1 MRLLGMVVCARA
13 LLRAP
18 LHTTR
23 GVSRY
28 VATEPQIFE
37 RTREAI
43 PDGVCCVYKPPGWTS
58 SDVVGKIRGTLE
70 RAIRQK
76 GEKRKKVKVGH
87 GGTLDPNA
95 RGCLVIGVGTGCRM
109 MQDYLKGGKEYFAV
123 GKLGEA
129 TNTLDGE
136 GNVTQMAAWDAATLS
151 RVEALLPQFTG
162 DILQIPPMF
171 SALHKDGHRLHVA
184 QRRPASCAAAT
195 AWGADASHTRAQVL
209 ARQGIEVERD
219 ARPVSVARLQLMAHR
234 GVGDMVAP
242 LALPFFGL
250 DVECGGGTYVR
261 TLIDDLGRGAGSCAH
276 MVELERTRQG
286 PFALEHCLGAKAWDD
301 FDAVCAHV
309 LASQWIHEAVV
320 QGEPEEGS

>member
-136 GNVTQMAAWDAATLS
+136 GNVTQTAAWDAATLS

-171 SALHKDGHRLHVA
+171 SALHKDGQRLH
-184 QRRPASCAAAT
+184 
-195 AWGADASHTRAQVL
+195 VL

-286 PFALEHCLGAKAWDD
+286 PFALEHCLGAEAWDD

>member
-18 LHTTR
+18 RHATR

-109 MQDYLKGGKEYFAV
+109 MQDYLKGGKEYVAV

-136 GNVTQMAAWDAATLS
+136 GNVTETAA
-151 RVEALLPQFTG
+151 
-162 DILQIPPMF
+162 
-171 SALHKDGHRLHVA
+171 
-184 QRRPASCAAAT
+184 
-195 AWGADASHTRAQVL
+195 
-209 ARQGIEVERD
+209 
-219 ARPVSVARLQLMAHR
+219 
-234 GVGDMVAP
+234 
-242 LALPFFGL
+242 
-250 DVECGGGTYVR
+250 
-261 TLIDDLGRGAGSCAH
+261 
-276 MVELERTRQG
+276 
-286 PFALEHCLGAKAWDD
+286 
-301 FDAVCAHV
+301 
-309 LASQWIHEAVV
+309 
-320 QGEPEEGS
+320 